1 MANKTYN
8 GLPLI
13 NLDIVDE
20 MNGVEIIS
28 LVDFPA
34 VERNFIKFSKEEDV
48 KLSINEE
55 KKIVTGVALIPDQ
68 PIYRKNK
75 AGQGYYITFSKDA
88 IERICQK
95 FFADGNSA
103 NVNLEHQVMV
113 GDCAYFESYLIN
125 KDRGIC
131 PVEFSDLPNGSWIVS
146 CKINNDA
153 VWELIKN
160 GTLRG
165 FSIEGNL
172 NSVEYEEETIDSI
185 EDLLKKIK
193 DISK

>member
-68 PIYRKNK
+68 PIYRKNE

-125 KDRGIC
+125 NDRGIC
-131 PVEFSDLPNGSWIVS
+131 PVEFSDLPNGTWIVS

-193 DISK
+193 EL

>member
-1 MANKTYN
+1 MNSYK

-13 NLDIVDE
+13 NLDIIDD
-20 MNGVEIIS
+20 MNGVELIS

-34 VERNFIKFSKEEDV
+34 VEREFIKFSKDEDI
-48 KLSINEE
+48 KLAINEE
-55 KKIVTGVALIPDQ
+55 KRIVTGVALIPEQ
-68 PIYRKNK
+68 KIYRRDVNGKE
-75 AGQGYYITFSKDA
+75 YYATFTKDA
-88 IERICQK
+88 IERIAQK

-103 NVNLEHQVMV
+103 NVNLEHQVIV

-131 PVEFSDLPNGSWIVS
+131 PVEFSDLPDGSWIVS
-146 CKINNDA
+146 CKVNNDK

-172 NSVEYEEETIDSI
+172 GLVEEEKPIDTL
-185 EDLLKKIK
+185 EDLIK
-193 DISK
+193 RITK